1 VFNVKGLITLVLLII
16 AYPAWSSQ
24 TETEYYRN
32 VIAENITRIDSIE
45 TDVWQYQRRS
55 KNAHD
60 IRVEVYNPKHL
71 PKWRLILVNDRYP
84 SEQQL
89 VEYTEKQKQLKNNN
103 NNQMSLGDKLGNLV
117 QFENSEIISQ
127 DEKLVHLT
135 FSPKVTSLS
144 ESDQEKLSGFIILEK
159 ESGLLKQVVI
169 YNINKLNPAFSVKIE
184 NFAITMDFTQI
195 NGHTHV
201 EKITTNIR
209 GKYAFFKAFQDH
221 SEHSY
226 SDFTYVGN

>member
-1 VFNVKGLITLVLLII
+1 MKGLITLILLLI

-24 TETEYYRN
+24 TETEFYRN
-32 VIAENITRIDSIE
+32 VIAENITRIDSFE
-45 TDVWQYQRRS
+45 LDDWRLQRRS

-60 IRVEVYNPKHL
+60 IRVEIYNPKQL
-71 PKWRLILVNDRYP
+71 PKWQLISVNERHP
-84 SEQQL
+84 SEKQL

-103 NNQMSLGDKLGNLV
+103 NQMSLGDKLSNLI
-117 QFENSEIISQ
+117 QMEHSKIICQ
-127 DEKLVHLT
+127 DEKLVHLS
-135 FSPKVTSLS
+135 FIPKVTSLS

-169 YNINKLNPAFSVKIE
+169 YNINKLNPAFSVKIDY
-184 NFAITMDFTQI
+184 FVITMDFTQI
-195 NGHTHV
+195 NRHTHL
-201 EKITTNIR
+201 EKITTSIR

-221 SEHSY
+221 SEYSY